1 MEKLNSI
8 RKDAFLY
15 GYKDKNRE
23 DLIVYAGSSHR
34 TELRMHLTKEQL
46 LEQVDHWHRKT
57 GPATYMKST
66 KNGGPYSYTD
76 WRRKLQF
83 NFVNYSKD
91 NWEIIFLTEPKDMT
105 VKEHLTLE
113 GDKIK
118 ELQSQGQALLNIDTD
133 PLESAIKY
141 KKVK

>member
-66 KNGGPYSYTD
+66 KNGGPYQWHHAY
-76 WRRKLQF
+76 RRC
-83 NFVNYSKD
+83 N
-91 NWEIIFLTEPKDMT
+91 IIFF
-105 VKEHLTLE
+105 
-113 GDKIK
+113 G
-118 ELQSQGQALLNIDTD
+118 
-133 PLESAIKY
+133 
-141 KKVK
+141 